1 MSFHPTTPRLI
12 LRAPT
17 MTDTDVFAR
26 LLNDYEVTKNLG
38 PVEHPYTDALF
49 REYLERTD
57 RERRAGTDFNMAATR
72 AMDGA
77 FLGLVSVHRHPIE
90 RTVSIGYWYG

>member
-1 MSFHPTTPRLI
+1 MSFHPTTQRLI

-17 MTDTDVFAR
+17 MTDKDVFVR

-38 PVEHPYTDALF
+38 PVEHPYTDDLF

-57 RERRAGTDFNMAATR
+57 RERRAGAGFDMAVPR
-72 AMDGA
+72 AKDGA
-77 FLGLVSVHRHPIE
+77 FLGLVSVRRSPTE
-90 RTVSIGYWYG
+90 PTVSIG